1 MFGSVFVSF
10 PPLRTEKPPAILH
23 FLSVF
28 SSFSPIF
35 CALSGSCF
43 SPPAHSRIADGE
55 LPNTMPMLAFAH
67 SKRGRQFPSGASFH
81 VKLFLRLRES
91 KCTLPSIEKAQGKGH
106 ECPPS
111 FRELP
116 RSVAICEPYYF
127 SFPCDICVDCASCV
141 LLRSSFYDTDRK

>member
-1 MFGSVFVSF
+1 MVAFSF
-10 PPLRTEKPPAILH
+10 PSLRCSPKSPRY
-23 FLSVF
+23 
-28 SSFSPIF
+28 SSFSPRFLILLPHF
-35 CALSGSCF
+35 LCF
-43 SPPAHSRIADGE
+43 VLNFSSSSAHSRIADGE
-55 LPNTMPMLAFAH
+55 LLNTMPMLAFAH

-141 LLRSSFYDTDRK
+141 FLRSSFYDTDRK